1 VARTLIFSVVI
12 SSVTSIVATY
22 VVLALVLPPA
32 VAAQEASLRAER
44 AIAVGP
50 DGTDRARMALGQ
62 GENVTVSVLGT
73 NGQTR
78 ALLGTGGPGPG
89 QQPETADFV
98 LWAQDGTRIARLG
111 TRETADSHA
120 AGVDLFLADSQGRI
134 RLDMLVAEDGTPAI
148 HMFDADGNLTWSAP

>member
-1 VARTLIFSVVI
+1 MVRTLIFSVVI

-22 VVLALVLPPA
+22 LVLALVLPPA
-32 VAAQEASLRAER
+32 VAAQEASLRAEQG
-44 AIAVGP
+44 IAVGP
-50 DGTDRARMALGQ
+50 NGTDRARMALGQ

-120 AGVDLFLADSQGRI
+120 ADVDLFLADSQGRV

-148 HMFDADGNLTWSAP
+148 HMFDADGNLTWSTP